1 MNKCI
6 ILYPFLTESDVE
18 ELKSLG
24 LLSEFKHYSNIVGNG
39 RDKDGNIIQM
49 SPGQVAKT
57 KSKDLERKR
66 YIAYFKKIYA
76 TIPSEFNRK
85 FRLEL
90 AKQRMKELG
99 F

>member
-1 MNKCI
+1 
-6 ILYPFLTESDVE
+6 
-18 ELKSLG
+18 
-24 LLSEFKHYSNIVGNG
+24 
-39 RDKDGNIIQM
+39 M

-66 YIAYFKKIYA
+66 YIAYFKKVYA
-76 TIPSEFNRK
+76 TIPPEFNKK